1 MNLVILAAGY
11 GTRINENSE
20 IPKGLIKIKDKS
32 IIETNIENI
41 NDVIN
46 ISKLILITNKKYFNL
61 YDDFLNIFDIKYE
74 ILINNSIE
82 RGNGYSFFLAKQG
95 VNTDEFILIMSDHVF
110 SKSFIRSAI
119 LGRGLAVDSDP
130 IYVDYDDATKV
141 LTDSKGRIKKI
152 GKKLKNYNFIDTGFF
167 ILNKNIFSYSDEI
180 ELLHDKFGV
189 SDIIRKAKI
198 NIIDVTKN
206 TWVDIDTK
214 KDLKVAKELFT
225 IS

>member
-46 ISKLILITNKKYFNL
+46 ISKLIMITNKKFFNL
-61 YDDFLNIFDIKYE
+61 YDDFLTIFDIKYE

-152 GKKLKNYNFIDTGFF
+152 GKNLKNYNFIDTGFF

-180 ELLHDKFGV
+180 ERLHDKFGV
-189 SDIIRKAKI
+189 SDIIRKVKI
-198 NIIDVTKN
+198 SVIDVTN
-206 TWVDIDTK
+206 NIWVDVDTK